1 MLHYGKSTA
10 AVNYPNE
17 NLADGGIPE
26 NIEQRLL
33 SHPGEDLD
41 LIPSS
46 LLRKYIAYAR
56 RYCQPRYKITYLFYR
71 LSPEAAEI
79 LKSFY
84 LTLRRYYIYY

>member
-1 MLHYGKSTA
+1 MFKPGKANTSISFA
-10 AVNYPNE
+10 NE
-17 NLADGGIPE
+17 TMSGSLPE

-33 SHPGEDLD
+33 SHPDDDLD

-46 LLRKYIAYAR
+46 LIRKYIAYAR
-56 RYCQPRYKITYLFYR
+56 KYCQPR

-84 LTLRRYYIYY
+84 LNLRR

>member
-1 MLHYGKSTA
+1 MFQPGKTSTSISFL
-10 AVNYPNE
+10 NE
-17 NLADGGIPE
+17 NVSGSHPE

-33 SHPGEDLD
+33 SHPDEDLD

-46 LLRKYIAYAR
+46 LIRKYIAYAR
-56 RYCQPRYKITYLFYR
+56 KYCQPR

-84 LTLRRYYIYY
+84 LNLRRYLNDDYF